1 MSRYTHRGWKK
12 GLGEGFW
19 VDDGYGFK
27 IFISWK
33 DDVYNAIAKLAD
45 LEDLEA
51 EAKLAELK
59 EGGGDD

>member
-27 IFISWK
+27 IFICWK
-33 DDVYNAIAKLAD
+33 DDVYNAIAKLAH

-51 EAKLAELK
+51 AKE
-59 EGGGDD
+59 